1 MFQTDMHSTTYQ
13 LKYIKTKVLP
23 SIQKHPYSRPFKKPV
38 DPVQLNVPV
47 SLFMYLINIL

>member
-1 MFQTDMHSTTYQ
+1 MHSTTYQ

-47 SLFMYLINIL
+47 SLFLYLINIL